1 MAASTSSS
9 STQLEGARKVE
20 KDRTPEPSDSIPKA
34 EVQGGSQTSAPETG
48 MATIDVERQ
57 GPKEPEVSIGR
68 NAAILLFIGY
78 VHWPD
83 MFGDT
88 KSACFLP
95 FDSLNHNHGVSVAM
109 RSLDTSQHYV

>member
-20 KDRTPEPSDSIPKA
+20 KDKTPQLNDSTQKA
-34 EVQGGSQTSAPETG
+34 EGSQTSVPEMGKETV
-48 MATIDVERQ
+48 DVERQ

-78 VHWPD
+78 VHWLNCRRHSS
-83 MFGDT
+83 F
-88 KSACFLP
+88 
-95 FDSLNHNHGVSVAM
+95 SLV
-109 RSLDTSQHYV
+109 L